1 MWIKAGG
8 SVRHSLLR
16 QIVLDLGGQP
26 LLLSGHYGKVKTNKC
41 LRVGV
46 AMGRRTLERVVTKQ
60 TLNRVRSA
68 YMPFSW
74 SINPY
79 RGCSHGCSYCYAR
92 ATHTYLGMDADDTF
106 QSHIL
111 VKENAAAALD
121 RQLAEMVRKGGERAL
136 RGLGL
141 VTVGTATDPYQPA
154 EAKMKITRGCLEVL
168 AKYGVPFTLTT
179 RSPLILRDLDV
190 LVRARVRA
198 IHMSI
203 NTLDPVLWRRLEP
216 ESPSPLKRLEAV
228 ATLVGQ
234 GIRAGIFLAPILP
247 GLTDSDEVMAS
258 VLRAA
263 KKHDAQFAV
272 ASMLRLAPDVKQWY
286 MRTIQAHYPELVPLY
301 EELYRRTNPPAAF
314 AAKTLAR
321 AHAWIRRMGIPF
333 YREAAEKDGMRSSLA
348 ADQSDEPGGYGS
360 EGIGEGGEKTTES
373 VQLQLHF

>member
-1 MWIKAGG
+1 
-8 SVRHSLLR
+8 
-16 QIVLDLGGQP
+16 
-26 LLLSGHYGKVKTNKC
+26 
-41 LRVGV
+41 
-46 AMGRRTLERVVTKQ
+46 MGRATLERVWTKQ

-92 ATHTYLGMDADDTF
+92 ATHAYLGLDADDTF

-121 RQLAEMVRKGGERAL
+121 RQLAAMVRKGGERAL

-168 AKYGVPFTLTT
+168 AKYRVPFTLTT

-190 LVRARVRA
+190 LARARVVA
-198 IHMSI
+198 VHMSI
-203 NTLDPVLWRRLEP
+203 NTLDPVLWRRMEP

-228 ATLVGQ
+228 ATLAEH

-272 ASMLRLAPDVKQWY
+272 ASMLRLGPDVKQWY
-286 MRTIQAHYPELVPLY
+286 MRTIQAHYPELVLLY
-301 EELYRRTNPPAAF
+301 EQLYRRTNPPTAF

-321 AHAWIRRMGIPF
+321 AHAWIRRLGIPF
-333 YREAAEKDGMRSSLA
+333 YREAAEEDGMRSSLA

-360 EGIGEGGEKTTES
+360 EGMGESGEKTTES